1 MLLRRARDAA
11 GGEGIRAAPPLYT
24 LGREPRRKCTG
35 WCRHTFTAVRSRDV
49 ARASRRA
56 GVLRRY
62 LIHRRPRRDGE
73 PRAGGAE
80 AQSERRR
87 APPRARPHICRIL
100 PLINFIPNSRTY
112 SVPRPLKR
120 ECGRTP
126 GVPWVEFDDGSAIA
140 ETVAIC
146 ELIEEYAA
154 ATRAGGRSLLGDG
167 SSSHGP
173 WSRLRTTLHI
183 SVVIR

>member
-1 MLLRRARDAA
+1 VTSPARPGALGFFDDISYTVDLA
-11 GGEGIRAAPPLYT
+11 GMENRGP
-24 LGREPRRKCTG
+24 
-35 WCRHTFTAVRSRDV
+35 
-49 ARASRRA
+49 
-56 GVLRRY
+56 
-62 LIHRRPRRDGE
+62 
-73 PRAGGAE
+73 E
-80 AQSERRR
+80 AQKLNPSGG

-173 WSRLRTTLHI
+173 WSRLRTTQHI